1 MLRLCRNILG
11 ANLEIFYYK
20 KKQYY
25 FNDKK
30 FFFDQ
35 DCSSLYMVPLDL
47 KSEWNRLN
55 TNDEDDYDTIDEF
68 NRLFS
73 QYIE

>member
-1 MLRLCRNILG
+1 
-11 ANLEIFYYK
+11 
-20 KKQYY
+20 
-25 FNDKK
+25 
-30 FFFDQ
+30 
-35 DCSSLYMVPLDL
+35 MVPLDL